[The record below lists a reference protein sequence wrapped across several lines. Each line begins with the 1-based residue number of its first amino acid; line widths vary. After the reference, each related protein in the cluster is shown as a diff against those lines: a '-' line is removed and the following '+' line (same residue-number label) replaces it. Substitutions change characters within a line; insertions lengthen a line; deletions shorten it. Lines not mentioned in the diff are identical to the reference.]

1 MRFLY
6 TVNKDLTV
14 DKKYIKVLPSEAVD
28 YGGLSL
34 MIFEFLAKF
43 GSYNRDCT
51 WDFCG
56 LKDLRV
62 LPFELCFMFL
72 W

>member
-6 TVNKDLTV
+6 TVKNDVTV
-14 DKKYIKVLPSEAVD
+14 DQKYFKDLPSEAVD

-34 MIFEFLAKF
+34 MIFEFPAEV

-51 WDFCG
+51 W
-56 LKDLRV
+56 V
-62 LPFELCFMFL
+62 LPTVTSS
-72 W
+72 